1 MKAYILIK
9 TDLGSALDVVA
20 ELRKIGGVKEAN
32 GITGPFDAIAVIEA
46 PNPAEIAT
54 LVMARVQKI
63 AGVKDTMTCFTLGS

>member
-1 MKAYILIK
+1 MKAYVLIK

-32 GITGPFDAIAVIEA
+32 GITGPFDAIAVVEA

-63 AGVKDTMTCFTLGS
+63 SGVKDTMTCFTLGS